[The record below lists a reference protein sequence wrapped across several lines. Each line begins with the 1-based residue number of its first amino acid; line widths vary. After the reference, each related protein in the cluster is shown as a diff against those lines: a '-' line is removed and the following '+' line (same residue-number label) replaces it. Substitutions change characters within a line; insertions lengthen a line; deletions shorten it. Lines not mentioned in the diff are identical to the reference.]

1 MYLLNTYLETV
12 KEGSSR
18 RKSEQKQVLLPV
30 TKVIPSR
37 HAAYPS
43 RPSPGREASA
53 ALLRYVRVRPR
64 RHGRRGPGVHALR
77 QELRPPVRG
86 SARGRLLPEAGEPA
100 TRNAAGS
107 GRRATTCA
115 QRRLIASTRL
125 SRPSAPV
132 DPSLPLARSG
142 ARAGRHGEVHA
153 HRDPAG
159 RVDALLPVPSPRG
172 GRHAL
177 QRSAR

>member
-1 MYLLNTYLETV
+1 MLMYLLNTYLETV

-30 TKVIPSR
+30 TNVIPSR

-64 RHGRRGPGVHALR
+64 RHGRRGPSVHALR
-77 QELRPPVRG
+77 QELRPPVRRG
-86 SARGRLLPEAGEPA
+86 ARGRLLSEAGEP

-115 QRRLIASTRL
+115 QRRLIASARL
-125 SRPSAPV
+125 SRPSGPV
-132 DPSLPLARSG
+132 DPSLTLARSG

-159 RVDALLPVPSPRG
+159 RVDALLPVPRPKG
-172 GRHAL
+172 GRRA
-177 QRSAR
+177 

>member
-1 MYLLNTYLETV
+1 MYLLKLTLRTV
-12 KEGSSR
+12 KKEISTINT
-18 RKSEQKQVLLPV
+18 ELV
-30 TKVIPSR
+30 TNVIPSR
-37 HAAYPS
+37 HVAYPS
-43 RPSPGREASA
+43 RPSPGSEPAA

-77 QELRPPVRG
+77 QELRPPVRRG
-86 SARGRLLPEAGEPA
+86 ARSRLLSEAGEP

-159 RVDALLPVPSPRG
+159 RDALLPVPRPRG
-172 GRHAL
+172 GRHA
-177 QRSAR
+177 